1 MNAMKQWIDYFNPK
15 GMLNNAYDNDSVTND
30 NNCDTTTDKPA
41 QWHYQDALLVLPQP
55 VTLS

>member
-1 MNAMKQWIDYFNPK
+1 
-15 GMLNNAYDNDSVTND
+15 MLNNAYDNDSVTND